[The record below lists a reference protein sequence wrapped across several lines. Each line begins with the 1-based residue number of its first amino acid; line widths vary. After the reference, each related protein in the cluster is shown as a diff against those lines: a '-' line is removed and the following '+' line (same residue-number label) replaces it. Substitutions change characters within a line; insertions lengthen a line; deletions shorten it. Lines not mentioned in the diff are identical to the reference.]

1 MTYLNN
7 LQQEIL
13 DNLNYYLEYIDENNL
28 TNNQEVI
35 DFLDKLN
42 EISVMY

>member
-13 DNLNYYLEYIDENNL
+13 DNLNYYLEYIDENDL

>member
-13 DNLNYYLEYIDENNL
+13 DNLNYYLEYIEDNDL

>member
-13 DNLNYYLEYIDENNL
+13 DNLNYYLEYIKENDL

>member
-13 DNLNYYLEYIDENNL
+13 DNLNYYLEYIEENDL

>member
-13 DNLNYYLEYIDENNL
+13 DNLNYYLEYIEENHL